1 MFGFLTGNRS
11 EQPKAPSQPTPVL
24 GAVIDTG
31 SMKQEFEKMTS
42 NVAKRERSLRRHLSI
57 NAKERVLADKLATA
71 YVHNYS
77 TMIDITG
84 LLNQFAG
91 FFKTMKDIL
100 KQSNIQLDQLNS
112 EAFQNIE
119 RLTRQEMER
128 YSTRFYEQ
136 SQKVQKLFQDY
147 QMYDKANKLA
157 SIPGMTQQ
165 LTEATEALK
174 VARASSGG
182 KGRKGKGKGRT
193 KST

>member
-1 MFGFLTGNRS
+1 MFAWMGNK
-11 EQPKAPSQPTPVL
+11 EEPKPAPAL
-24 GAVIDTG
+24 GAVISTG
-31 SMKQEFEKMTS
+31 SMQEEFNKMT
-42 NVAKRERSLRRHLSI
+42 NDVTKREKNLRRHLNI

-112 EAFQNIE
+112 DAFQNIE
-119 RLTRQEMER
+119 RLTRQEMDR

-147 QMYDKANKLA
+147 QMFDKANKIA

-165 LTEATEALK
+165 LTDSVDALK
-174 VARASSGG
+174 VARTATGG
-182 KGRKGKGKGRT
+182 KARKSRKKAT
-193 KST
+193 